1 MADRDLNA
9 TVISLL
15 LKLSFSY
22 HIFFFFFFPLK
33 FTYGI
38 IKCKEM
44 VNHAGL
50 SCENGVFIFL
60 LDWIWQ
66 KKKVNKIFS
75 FICFSISLCSSLI
88 IFEIRLMMLTLI
100 YKGTFIHCTL
110 NVPWL
115 SKFYRSISYLRDLV
129 DIHVNFSAAIKCSSR
144 WLKLC

>member
-1 MADRDLNA
+1 MP
-9 TVISLL
+9 
-15 LKLSFSY
+15 LSFHYFWNYSSVTTS
-22 HIFFFFFFPLK
+22 FFLFFPLK

-38 IKCKEM
+38 IKCKET

-66 KKKVNKIFS
+66 KKVNKIFA

-129 DIHVNFSAAIKCSSR
+129 DIHVNFCCSD
-144 WLKLC
+144 